1 MSDLFRYNIKKL
13 SSSEGFNSEHQ
24 MESFIYNNPEILGQL
39 MDEEG
44 NPISPAIIQ
53 QVFTQKDEE
62 RKGRIDLM
70 ALVSKADGS
79 PLLKIIEL
87 KPDAKKEDF
96 TQLQDYLIGL
106 NDDNKYKENFI
117 EFIKEKSKIE
127 DDAVAINCYKNPLGI
142 FMVSNFEPDLI
153 TTINEWNKNI
163 DINSPIDL
171 YKLLQFKTKE
181 STYVVLDKILETTPR
196 IRKKRADFSW
206 TDFANYFDEINIE
219 DIFFIDKKYTNED
232 DIEFIITNQRKLVSL
247 TSETIKL
254 MRRKD
259 YFTRSKRFGSNP
271 ENLSGF
277 KDPEYLATEYF
288 PKIIWDYPP
297 FKKIFSYER
306 EIEDILNLKVS
317 VTNLVQLVLLANEIN
332 QSGWVWSKKVIH
344 KNSKKNYRYYRDILK
359 NKM

>member
-1 MSDLFRYNIKKL
+1 MSDLFRYDIKKL
-13 SSSEGFNSEHQ
+13 SSSKIFDSEHQ
-24 MESFIYNNPEILGQL
+24 MESFIYNNPRILGQL
-39 MDEEG
+39 LDEEG
-44 NPISPAIIQ
+44 NSISSAVIQ
-53 QVFTQKDEE
+53 QVFTQKDGE

-96 TQLQDYLIGL
+96 AQLKAYLIGL
-106 NDDNKYKENFI
+106 NDNNKSKEKFI
-117 EFIKEKSKIE
+117 EFIKEESKIE
-127 DDAVAINCYKNPLGI
+127 DDDIALNCYKNPLGI
-142 FMVSNFEPDLI
+142 FIVSNFESDLI
-153 TTINEWNKNI
+153 TIINDWNKKINI
-163 DINSPIDL
+163 NPPIDL

-181 STYVVLDKILETTPR
+181 STYVVLDKILETSLRT
-196 IRKKRADFSW
+196 RKKRADFSW
-206 TDFANYFDEINIE
+206 TDFANHFDEINIE

-232 DIEFIITNQRKLVSL
+232 DIEFKITNQRKLVSL
-247 TSETIKL
+247 TLETIDL

-259 YFTRSKRFGSNP
+259 YFAKSKRFGSNP

-277 KDPEYLATEYF
+277 KDPEHLATIYF

-297 FKKIFSYER
+297 FKKIFSSER
-306 EIEDILNLKVS
+306 ELDDILNIKVS
-317 VTNLVQLVLLANEIN
+317 VTNLIQLVLLANEVS

-344 KNSKKNYRYYRDILK
+344 KNSKKNYLYYRETLK